1 MCRMAASAA
10 RSICRP
16 FVEPRFLAS
25 KLSPSS
31 SDWSE
36 SDPKAAKAS
45 SSSDIVV
52 CYFGRRIFVKC
63 AVREARSGEKQTM
76 DGRWTGLSYC
86 GGFAHDHANLNLQTL
101 GSRSACLLTRS
112 SLLRSCSRLSHL
124 RTSLATRASKSQRY
138 DDIAM

>member
-1 MCRMAASAA
+1 MAASAA

-16 FVEPRFLAS
+16 FVESLFPAS

-45 SSSDIVV
+45 SSSDMVL

-63 AVREARSGEKQTM
+63 AVREERASEKQTGGGQ
-76 DGRWTGLSYC
+76 DC
-86 GGFAHDHANLNLQTL
+86 GGSANTHARSLH
-101 GSRSACLLTRS
+101 SRH
-112 SLLRSCSRLSHL
+112 SRLARAYLIFGL
-124 RTSLATRASKSQRY
+124 R
-138 DDIAM
+138 